1 MVFKAKTDGWRWVIV
16 GFVLLIYA
24 GVGLL
29 IYFTEGK
36 ADAIYGLGSIWLVL
50 SLLIVWILPKT
61 TRYTFLEDHLLC
73 QSMGFKKRISFNA
86 LRKVEPANGLYAGWK
101 MSTAWKCLIIH
112 YNKYDELLISP
123 ENETLFVQYFNSIK
137 SEAVTITEGDRR

>member
-1 MVFKAKTDGWRWVIV
+1 MVFKAKTDGFRWAVV
-16 GFVLLIYA
+16 GFVFAVYT

-29 IYFTEGK
+29 IYFTEG
-36 ADAIYGLGSIWLVL
+36 DTTSFDGLGVIWLVL
-50 SLLIVWILPKT
+50 SVFIVWILPKT

-73 QSMGFKKRISFNA
+73 QSMGFKKRIPYNA
-86 LRKVEPANGLYAGWK
+86 LRKVEPANGFYAGWK

-123 ENETLFVQYFNSIK
+123 QNEEMFIQYFNAK
-137 SEAVTITEGDRR
+137 KERP

>member
-1 MVFKAKTDGWRWVIV
+1 MVFKAKTDGFRWAVV
-16 GFVLLIYA
+16 GFVFAVYT

-29 IYFTEGK
+29 IYFTEG
-36 ADAIYGLGSIWLVL
+36 DTTSFDGLGVIWLVL
-50 SLLIVWILPKT
+50 SVFIVWILPKT

-73 QSMGFKKRISFNA
+73 QSMGFKKRIPYNA
-86 LRKVEPANGLYAGWK
+86 LRKVEPANGFYAGWK

-123 ENETLFVQYFNSIK
+123 QNEEMFIQYFNAK
-137 SEAVTITEGDRR
+137 KERL